1 MKSKTSFFNKTV
13 FLKNLTRFAPVIG
26 GYTLCLVLGM
36 MMLYQ
41 DNRDMGRTF
50 WFASRIAGN
59 LQLMGLVN
67 LLFAPLVAMLLFGDL
82 YNARMCNALHAMPV
96 RRETLFLTNV
106 VSGLLFSMI
115 PTAVMALLSVPLLNA
130 TVVTNAWQIA
140 LLWYAGTNL
149 QFITFFGVAIFSVF
163 CTGNRFAMAMV
174 YAVLN
179 GGAYILYYI
188 INTLYT
194 PMLFGVVT
202 PDRWASLLTPV
213 AGMTNGEYVS
223 VEDFSQLSQ
232 RFYGREN
239 EMVAAFSVDGGKYT
253 ALLVYAAVGI
263 VFTLVGLLLYRKRNL
278 ECAGDG
284 HCLPR
289 FAAAVSAGLRR
300 GGRYAGRYGRGI
312 LLCVQNWRR
321 HVHDVSAPV
330 LRRRRRMVWRKDAPE
345 AHHPGVPAAQLGR
358 PGDSDRHGRREP
370 GRYPL

>member
-13 FLKNLTRFAPVIG
+13 FKKNLTRFAPVMAV
-26 GYTLCLVLGM
+26 YTLCLILGM

-41 DNRDMGRTF
+41 INEEMGRTF

-82 YNARMCNALHAMPV
+82 YNSRMCNALHAMPM

-130 TVVTNAWQIA
+130 TIVENAWQIA
-140 LLWYAGTNL
+140 LLWYVGTNL

-163 CTGNRFAMAMV
+163 CTGNRFAMAVV

-179 GGAYILYYI
+179 GGAFILYYI

-202 PDRWASLLTPV
+202 PDRWVSLLTPV
-213 AGMTNGEYVS
+213 ADMTNGAYVA
-223 VEDFSQLSQ
+223 VEDFHQLSL
-232 RFYGREN
+232 RFYGRES
-239 EMVAAFSVDGGKYT
+239 EMVAAFSVDQGKFT
-253 ALLVYAAVGI
+253 SLLIYAAVGI
-263 VFTLVGLLLYRKRNL
+263 VFAIVGLLLYRKRNL
-278 ECAGDG
+278 ECAGDAIAFPV
-284 HCLPR
+284 LQPL
-289 FAAAVSAGLRR
+289 FSADLRR

-312 LLCVQNWRR
+312 LLCIQNWRR

-330 LRRRRRMVWRKDAPE
+330 LRRRRRLVRRKNASE
-345 AHHPGVPAAQLGR
+345 AHHTGVPAAQLGR

>member
-13 FLKNLTRFAPVIG
+13 FKKNLTRFAPVMAV
-26 GYTLCLVLGM
+26 YTLCLILGM

-41 DNRDMGRTF
+41 INEEMGRTF

-82 YNARMCNALHAMPV
+82 YNSRMCNALHAMPM

-130 TVVTNAWQIA
+130 TIVENAWQIA
-140 LLWYAGTNL
+140 LLWYVGTNL

-163 CTGNRFAMAMV
+163 CTGNRFAMAVV

-179 GGAYILYYI
+179 GGAFILYYI

-202 PDRWASLLTPV
+202 PDRWVSLLTPV
-213 AGMTNGEYVS
+213 ADMTNGDYVAI
-223 VEDFSQLSQ
+223 EDFHQLSL
-232 RFYGREN
+232 RFYGRES
-239 EMVAAFSVDGGKYT
+239 EMVAAFSVDGGKFT
-253 ALLVYAAVGI
+253 SLLIYAAVGI
-263 VFTLVGLLLYRKRNL
+263 VCHRGIAPVPEAESGMRR
-278 ECAGDG
+278 GR
-284 HCLPR
+284 HCIPH
-289 FAAAVSAGLRR
+289 FAAAVSAGLRC
-300 GGRYAGRYGRGI
+300 GGRYAGGYGCGNLPRVRNRCRY
-312 LLCVQNWRR
+312 
-321 HVHDVSAPV
+321 VHAVSSSV
-330 LRRRRRMVWRKDAPE
+330 LRRRRRLVRRKNASE
-345 AHHPGVPAAQLGR
+345 AHHPGVPAAQLDRAGA
-358 PGDSDRHGRREP
+358 SDRHGRRES

>member
-202 PDRWASLLTPV
+202 PDRWARLLTPV
-213 AGMTNGEYVS
+213 ASMTNGEYVS
-223 VEDFSQLSQ
+223 VEDFSQLSL
-232 RFYGREN
+232 RFYG
-239 EMVAAFSVDGGKYT
+239 GKT
-253 ALLVYAAVGI
+253 
-263 VFTLVGLLLYRKRNL
+263 KW
-278 ECAGDG
+278 
-284 HCLPR
+284 
-289 FAAAVSAGLRR
+289 
-300 GGRYAGRYGRGI
+300 
-312 LLCVQNWRR
+312 WRR
-321 HVHDVSAPV
+321 SALTGGSIQPCWSMRRWASFLPLSGCCCTGSGTWNAPGMP
-330 LRRRRRMVWRKDAPE
+330 LRSPFCSRCF
-345 AHHPGVPAAQLGR
+345 
-358 PGDSDRHGRREP
+358 S
-370 GRYPL
+370 